1 MIIAMGNSRKAKV
14 WENID
19 ISWEKLERI
28 FSKTRRTAE
37 TVEEYK
43 TLPKEIQDNI
53 KDVGG
58 FVGGKLREGTRRNGF
73 VECRT
78 LLTLDMDY
86 GVQNT
91 WEIIKENFKYTCC
104 IYSTHK
110 HTSEKLG

>member
-1 MIIAMGNSRKAKV
+1 MTIAMGNSRKAKV

-19 ISWEKLERI
+19 ISWEKLERR
-28 FSKTRRTAE
+28 FSKTIRTAG

-58 FVGGKLREGTRRNGF
+58 FVGGKLREGIRRNGF
-73 VECRT
+73 VEHRS

-86 GVQNT
+86 GEQR
-91 WEIIKENFKYTCC
+91 
-104 IYSTHK
+104 
-110 HTSEKLG
+110 L